1 MIPLVVSDVRHGLGW
16 PVLRLSPSSKRCVVS
31 GVVEKGWWIGVLV
44 RGVGGVDRV
53 VLVGK
58 GSGKRDKGTNVE
70 GVMLV
75 LVVEKRAAGVVWC
88 GGGEYQ
94 LEIGSA
100 QEGSRSADES
110 QRGSPGA

>member
-1 MIPLVVSDVRHGLGW
+1 M
-16 PVLRLSPSSKRCVVS
+16 S
-31 GVVEKGWWIGVLV
+31 GVIEKGWWSGVLV
-44 RGVGGVDRV
+44 RGGGGSDRV
-53 VLVGK
+53 VVVG
-58 GSGKRDKGTNVE
+58 RGTGIRARWTYGD
-70 GVMLV
+70 GVMLG

-100 QEGSRSADES
+100 QESSRSADES

>member
-1 MIPLVVSDVRHGLGW
+1 M
-16 PVLRLSPSSKRCVVS
+16 VS
-31 GVVEKGWWIGVLV
+31 GVVESGWWIGVLV
-44 RGVGGVDRV
+44 RGVGGVDRD
-53 VLVGK
+53 VLVGR
-58 GSGKRDKGTNVE
+58 GTGKQYRGTNVD

-100 QEGSRSADES
+100 QESSRSADES